1 MSESIIIH
9 INMASGFGGGEVQ
22 TLNLIKNAIN
32 YRHYVFAKKGKPFY
46 NEIKKCGLSIVN
58 FFEMLNIAFKNDK
71 VILHAHD
78 GRGVHIARL
87 VSALTGKKYIV
98 TRRVDKKV
106 KGSFSLSSYRKA
118 SAIVGISQKVLSN
131 IWDLNLNRFVIH
143 DSFSSFPCSIE
154 EEEQIKRL
162 PGDFL
167 VAQVGSLI
175 KLKNVEATIEAAKIV
190 SLVNPDIHFVI
201 VGSGPEHQNLL
212 ESAKGLDNITFWG
225 FTPNMASIF
234 KQTDVLIHPSRSE
247 GLGSSILEAYQF
259 DIPVITSDA
268 GGIPEIV
275 VDGETGYIIPNAEPK
290 IMAHQLLHLYRNR
303 DTFWQMKKNVSHYKM
318 DFSVEKMAEQYEALY
333 SRELDR

>member
-32 YRHYVFAKKGKPFY
+32 YRHYVFSKKGKPFY
-46 NEIKKCGLSIVN
+46 SEVDKAGLSKVN
-58 FFEMLNIAFKNDK
+58 FFEMLNIALKNKK

-87 VSALTGKKYIV
+87 VSALTGRKYIV

-131 IWDLNLNRFVIH
+131 ISDLNLNRFVIH
-143 DSFSSFPCSIE
+143 DSFSHFPFSIE
-154 EEEQIKRL
+154 EEERIKRL

-175 KLKNVEATIEAAKIV
+175 KLKNVEATIEVAKILV
-190 SLVNPDIHFVI
+190 SQNPDIHFLI
-201 VGSGPEHQNLL
+201 VGSGPEHQHLL
-212 ESAKGLDNITFWG
+212 ESAKGLGNITFWG
-225 FTPNMASIF
+225 FTPNMASVF
-234 KQTDVLIHPSRSE
+234 KQIDVLIHPSRSE

-275 VDGETGYIIPNAEPK
+275 VDGETGYIVPNADPQ
-290 IMAHQLLHLYRNR
+290 IMAQQLLHLYENR
-303 DTFWQMKKNVSHYKM
+303 ETLLQMKKKVSLYKTE
-318 DFSVEKMAEQYEALY
+318 FSVEKMAEQYEALY
-333 SRELDR
+333 SRALER